1 MGHKSPAEHRRT
13 WAMSAASRSFPP
25 SPIGLS
31 RLTCR
36 TNISRTRQH
45 IGISLKTK
53 RNETPQFSKSAKS
66 LLSEETY
73 SEHAQYEASVCVCV
87 CVCACVRAC
96 VCACV
101 RVYTRAFV
109 LCGTVLC
116 VCARACARACV
127 YVRTFVLCVV
137 CVCVR
142 ACVFREDG

>member
-13 WAMSAASRSFPP
+13 WAMSAASRNFPP

-45 IGISLKTK
+45 IGISLKTT

-66 LLSEETY
+66 FLSEETY

-87 CVCACVRAC
+87 CVRAC
-96 VCACV
+96 VCAC
-101 RVYTRAFV
+101 VYTRAFV

-116 VCARACARACV
+116 VCARACV
-127 YVRTFVLCVV
+127 YVRAFVLCVV

-142 ACVFREDG
+142 ACVRV